1 MNFKMGGLQNI
12 EAGEKKIAF
21 PSSAPAKHKELVF
34 SLSEGWAYY
43 FPCYKRVTSSAG
55 ILNSINC

>member
-34 SLSEGWAYY
+34 SLSEG
-43 FPCYKRVTSSAG
+43 
-55 ILNSINC
+55 